1 MIQKLLDEFH
11 VPKHIRRH
19 SKKVAEV
26 CEFIGGKIP
35 GIDVE
40 LLKKAAYL
48 HDLVRICDFAKWNP
62 ANMPDEHPEESKKAW
77 ERIRKKYAGKSHEQ
91 AAYEI
96 LSERGYRALA
106 NLTRSHRFENILNGL
121 TTWEEKI
128 LYYAD
133 KRVENDQI
141 VTLEHRL
148 EEGKK
153 RNADT
158 PERKRLSDLAR
169 PKIIALEKEVCAKAG
184 IKPES
189 IR

>member
-1 MIQKLLDEFH
+1 MIQELLNEFH

-19 SKKVAEV
+19 AKKVAGV
-26 CEFIGGKIP
+26 CEFIGGRIQ
-35 GIDVE
+35 GVDLE

-48 HDLVRICDFAKWNP
+48 HDLVRICDFTKWNP
-62 ANMPDEHPEESKKAW
+62 DNMPDEHSEESKIEW
-77 ERIRKKYAGKSHEQ
+77 EQIRKKYAGKSHEQ
-91 AAYEI
+91 AACEI
-96 LSERGYRALA
+96 LSERGYHALA
-106 NLTRSHRFENILNGL
+106 NLIKSHSFENILKGL

-141 VTLEHRL
+141 VSLEHRL

-158 PERKRLSDLAR
+158 PERKRISDLAR
-169 PKIIALEKEVCAKAG
+169 PKIIALEKEICAKAG